1 MWIVKCMAC
10 EEKKCSWLLCFYNNK
25 SVEKERD
32 RRLQLVKPKSR
43 SQRAKTKLQKKVFG
57 LQNNFR
63 NNIIIF
69 VVYLSVALSIC
80 PQKKRG
86 NEKYNN
92 NHIAAASQEKC
103 KQPKCSRVIK
113 LYGSRSIFPQ
123 RILSSLFL
131 NDNDKKKK

>member
-1 MWIVKCMAC
+1 M
-10 EEKKCSWLLCFYNNK
+10 
-25 SVEKERD
+25 
-32 RRLQLVKPKSR
+32 
-43 SQRAKTKLQKKVFG
+43 QKKVFG

-131 NDNDKKKK
+131 NDNDKKRNRNKDIINKQIFIEITNRGFELCVFVS